1 MWEDV
6 QNRPFS
12 NMSSTCIKARGLPFL
27 FFNKLSGCKLRPR
40 LLAQIFRPRHAPQP
54 LPPYQH
60 LSAFGCRVYNMTIAK
75 FA

>member
-27 FFNKLSGCKLRPR
+27 LFFTNFQVVSCALVCSHKSSALVTRRNRCRRISTSRLSDVEF
-40 LLAQIFRPRHAPQP
+40 I
-54 LPPYQH
+54 
-60 LSAFGCRVYNMTIAK
+60 T
-75 FA
+75 